1 MCRSGRVWL
10 CVSAACVALALAAS
24 VTSTA
29 AGADSRDVVH
39 TLLARRALL
48 QDGRLAPYNLGV
60 KLQNREVVIWGTV
73 PSAELAKRAEDLVR
87 AVPEFVHVRSEVR
100 IDPFEGLPIPPGA
113 PRYVPEPTLREAQ
126 RPIQAAPQTAQWPMP
141 VTPQTAQRPLEP
153 ASLSAPDPLPMIGAI
168 VLPLA
173 PAEPVKVGAPRSG
186 LAPAVLTVRAMFP
199 RMTPMPRWQ
208 PRAAPPVQVPVEPI
222 RPVVATLLAPD
233 SGDNLEQ
240 RVQAVQQS
248 QHRFRT
254 VDAEVREHVV
264 TLRGAADQAATHEL
278 ARLVARLP
286 GVERVIVQER

>member
-1 MCRSGRVWL
+1 MCRSRGIWSYSATEWL
-10 CVSAACVALALAAS
+10 APASVALALVAF
-24 VTSTA
+24 VTTTA
-29 AGADSRDVVH
+29 AAADSRDVVH

-48 QDGRLAPYNLGV
+48 QDARLAPYNLGV

-87 AVPEFVHVRSEVR
+87 GVPEFVHVRSEVR
-100 IDPFEGLPIPPGA
+100 IDPNEGLPIPKA
-113 PRYVPEPTLREAQ
+113 MPRYLPEPALREAQ
-126 RPIQAAPQTAQWPMP
+126 RPMHA
-141 VTPQTAQRPLEP
+141 TPQAAQRPLEP

-168 VLPLA
+168 VLPVA
-173 PAEPVKVGAPRSG
+173 PVEAAAPVQVEAPRSG

-222 RPVVATLLAPD
+222 RPAAATLLAPD
-233 SGDNLEQ
+233 NGDSLEQ
-240 RVQAVQQS
+240 RVNAVQRS

-254 VDAEVREHVV
+254 VDAEVRDHVV
-264 TLRGAADQAATHEL
+264 TLRGPADQAATHEL

>member
-1 MCRSGRVWL
+1 MCRSRRIWSYSAAVWL
-10 CVSAACVALALAAS
+10 AAACIALALVAF
-24 VTSTA
+24 VTTTA

-48 QDGRLAPYNLGV
+48 QDARLTPYNLGV

-73 PSAELAKRAEDLVR
+73 PSVELARRAEDLVR

-100 IDPFEGLPIPPGA
+100 IDPNEGLPIPQGT
-113 PRYVPEPTLREAQ
+113 PRYLPEPALREAQ
-126 RPIQAAPQTAQWPMP
+126 RPMHPTPRAAQQ
-141 VTPQTAQRPLEP
+141 PLEP

-168 VLPLA
+168 VLPVA
-173 PAEPVKVGAPRSG
+173 PAEPVKVEAPRSG

-222 RPVVATLLAPD
+222 RPVVATLLGPD
-233 SGDNLEQ
+233 NGDSLEQ
-240 RVQAVQQS
+240 RVQAVQRS

-254 VDAEVREHVV
+254 VDAEVRDHVV
-264 TLRGAADQAATHEL
+264 TLRGPADQAATHEL